1 MNDNAETARERQIEA
16 LEQLADQRWPDSER
30 AVIRRFLDCYYAST
44 ATEDLTSRQ
53 PATLYGAAVS
63 HWRLGDRRPDGE
75 IALRVYNP
83 DPEQDGW
90 ESTHSIVQIV
100 ADDQPFLIDSLSMAM
115 NEQGLMIHLIT
126 HPVLEV
132 TRDTDRRATG
142 VSDQSASDGDT
153 EAWIHIEVDRQATP
167 EQLQSLEDVVRDTL
181 RDVEVAVTDWQSM
194 HRQAQQAR
202 RSLKRQAPDTDDDY
216 LAEVDAFLEWMLDEH
231 FTFLGYRRYD
241 LRRVDGTM
249 RLQAV
254 RDTGL
259 GLLRAERN
267 AHRLSQ
273 SFEALPPALRE
284 QASDPDP
291 LILTKSSHRSTVH
304 RHGYMDTIGVKRFN
318 ARGEV
323 IGEHRFLGLY
333 TSGAY
338 SRNPRKIPLLR
349 RKVAAVLERAGLRS
363 NSHAGK
369 ALVHILETYP
379 RDELFEIDSQTL
391 YETALGI
398 LQLQERQRVRLFLRH
413 DRFGRFV
420 SCLVYAPRDRYDTT
434 TRQRMEKILIEAFNG
449 AHSEFTVQ
457 LSEAVLARIHF
468 IVHFRDTESRAVDTE
483 ALEARL
489 AATTRSWSD
498 DLAQTLLEHCGEAR
512 GTELHHRYRDAF
524 SAAYREDT
532 GPGSATQD
540 IERLETLATNNGL
553 VISLYRP
560 LEAPVGSLRLKLYH
574 AGHPISLSDVLPV
587 LENMGVRV
595 IDERPYGIR
604 PDEGEQCWI
613 HDFGL
618 SHDPDLTLDTGRLRD
633 AFQSGFAAIWRHRTD
648 DDGFNRLILLAGLAW
663 RDIVVLRAYAQYLR
677 QAGTAYSQPYME
689 YTLADHPA
697 IASGLIDLFRA
708 RFDPDSADTERADRI
723 AEDLTRQLDAVESL
737 DDDRILRRLLDAMR
751 ATLRTNFFQRDDE
764 DQVPETVAIKLRP
777 DRIPGVPKP
786 VPAFEI
792 FVSSPRVEGVHLR
805 GGKVARGGLRWSE
818 RREDYRTEILGLMKA
833 QMVKNALIVP
843 VGAKGGFVCK
853 RLPRERG
860 AQQAEVLACYR
871 LFIRGLLDV
880 TDNIVD
886 DAIQPPDRVIR
897 HDDDD
902 PYLVVAADK
911 GTASFSDDANA
922 IAEEYGFWL
931 HDGFASG
938 GSTGYD
944 HKVMGITARGAWV
957 AVQRHFRERGRDI
970 QTQPFTAVG
979 VGDMSGD
986 VFGNGMLQ
994 SPTTRLIAAFD
1005 HRHVFID
1012 PDPDPERSYIERE
1025 RLFGQGPSSW
1035 ADYDKSVISTGG
1047 GVWPRSAKSITL
1059 PAAAREALGLDRER
1073 LTPTELIAAILR
1085 APVDLLWNGGI
1096 GTYIKARS
1104 ESHAEVGDKAN
1115 DSLRVDAEDLR
1126 CQVVGEGGN
1135 LGVTPLGRVA
1145 FALAGG
1151 QINNDAIDNSGGV
1164 DCSDHEVNIKILMN
1178 AVVDDG
1184 DLTVKQRNR
1193 LLGEMTDAV
1202 AEHVLA
1208 NNYRQTQG
1216 ISLMLDRAAERL
1228 SEQGRC
1234 MRRLEREG
1242 RLDRVVEQLPDDE
1255 TLAEREKQ
1263 GLGLTRP
1270 ELAILLS
1277 YTKIRAF
1284 EQLLESPLVEGE
1296 ENLHELVGYFPA
1308 PLRERFANRIDQ
1320 HPLRREIIANHLA
1333 NHVLNRMGATFL
1345 LRMTEATGADITEA
1359 VRAYLAARDIYGLRG
1374 LWYEVDRL
1382 DNRVATHHQQS
1393 LLHTIRALQEQ
1404 ATRWLLRHQSGHNG
1418 DAVTTRAMQQAIG
1431 TLDEALPALLTDAA
1445 AERLAAERE
1454 EHVEAGVPE
1463 ALAERMSR
1471 VPKLYPG
1478 LDISAAATL
1487 TGAGLTDAAGVHF
1500 QAADHLALNELRAA
1514 IDRFRALDD
1523 WQARYRIG
1531 LMESLHEEHRRITE
1545 AILRHTAAEPA
1556 DKRVE
1561 TCLAAQGNRV
1571 DYLRQITDQI
1581 SASAKP
1587 DAAMFGVA
1595 LQALRQVAADAQGSR
1610 Q

>member
-1 MNDNAETARERQIEA
+1 MNDHAETPRRLQLEA
-16 LEQLADQRWPDSER
+16 LERLADQRWSSADQ
-30 AVIRRFLDCYYAST
+30 AMIRTFLDCYYAST
-44 ATEDLTSRQ
+44 ATEDLTPRQ
-53 PATLYGAAVS
+53 PATLYGAAIS
-63 HWRLGDRRPDGE
+63 HWRIGDRRRRGE

-100 ADDQPFLIDSLSMAM
+100 ADDQPFLVDSLSMAM

-132 TRDTDRRATG
+132 MRDADGRATT
-142 VSDQSASDGDT
+142 VSDRSASDGDP
-153 EAWIHIEVDRQATP
+153 EAWIHIEVDRQATS
-167 EQLQSLEDVVRDTL
+167 EQLQALEAVVRDTL
-181 RDVEVAVTDWQSM
+181 RDVEVAVADWQSM
-194 HRQAQQAR
+194 RRQAQQAR
-202 RSLKRQAPDTDDDY
+202 RSLKRQAPTADDDY
-216 LAEVDAFLEWMLDEH
+216 PAEVDAFLEWMLDEH

-241 LRRVDGTM
+241 LRRVDGAM
-249 RLQAV
+249 QLQAV
-254 RDTGL
+254 KDTGL
-259 GLLRAERN
+259 GLLRPARN
-267 AHRLSQ
+267 AQRLSQ

-284 QASDPDP
+284 QANDPDP

-318 ARGEV
+318 AQGEV

-338 SRNPRKIPLLR
+338 SRNPRNIPLLR

-379 RDELFEIDSQTL
+379 RDELFEIDSRTL

-398 LQLQERQRVRLFLRH
+398 LQLQERQRVRLFIRH

-420 SCLVYAPRDRYDTT
+420 SCLVYAPRDRYDTA
-434 TRQRMEKILIEAFNG
+434 TRQRMQQILMEAFNG

-468 IVHFRDTESRAVDTE
+468 IVHFQDSDAQGVDTE

-489 AATTRSWSD
+489 AATTRSWTD

-512 GTELHHRYRDAF
+512 GTELHHRYRNAF

-532 GPGSATQD
+532 GPGTATQD
-540 IERLETLATNNGL
+540 IERLETLADNNGL

-574 AGHPISLSDVLPV
+574 AGQPISLSDVLPV

-604 PDEGEQCWI
+604 PDHAGQCWI

-633 AFQSGFAAIWRHRTD
+633 AFQSGFAAIWRRQTD
-648 DDGFNRLILLAGLAW
+648 DDGFNRLILLAGLTW
-663 RDIVVLRAYAQYLR
+663 RDIIILRAYAQYLR
-677 QAGTAYSQPYME
+677 QAGMAYSQPYME
-689 YTLADHPA
+689 CTLADHPA
-697 IASGLIDLFRA
+697 IASGLIELFRA
-708 RFDPDSADTERADRI
+708 RFDPDGADTDRADRI
-723 AEDLTRQLDAVESL
+723 ADDLSQRLDAVDSL
-737 DDDRILRRLLDAMR
+737 DEDRILRRLLAAMR
-751 ATLRTNFFQRDDE
+751 ATLRTNFFQRDADN
-764 DQVPETVAIKLRP
+764 QAPESIAIKLQP
-777 DRIPGVPKP
+777 ERIPGVPKP

-853 RLPRERG
+853 RLPRDRPG
-860 AQQAEVLACYR
+860 QQAEVLACYR

-886 DAIQPPDRVIR
+886 DAIQPPHRVVR

-944 HKVMGITARGAWV
+944 HKAMGITARGAWV

-970 QTQPFTAVG
+970 QRQPFTVVG

-994 SPTTRLIAAFD
+994 SRTTRLIAAFD

-1012 PDPDPERSYIERE
+1012 PDPDPERSYEERQ
-1025 RLFGQGPSSW
+1025 RLFNLGPSSW
-1035 ADYDKSVISTGG
+1035 ADYDESVISAGG
-1047 GVWPRSAKSITL
+1047 GVWSRSAKSIRL
-1059 PAAAREALGLDRER
+1059 PAAAREALGLERER

-1096 GTYIKARS
+1096 GTYIKAKS

-1115 DSLRVDAEDLR
+1115 DALRVDAEDLR

-1178 AVVDDG
+1178 GVVDDG

-1193 LLGEMTDAV
+1193 LLGDMTDAV

-1228 SEQGRC
+1228 PEQGRC

-1255 TLAEREKQ
+1255 TLAEREQQ

-1284 EQLLESPLVEGE
+1284 EELLESPLVRGE

-1308 PLRERFANRIDQ
+1308 PLRERFAGRIDQ
-1320 HPLRREIIANHLA
+1320 HPLRREIIATHLA

-1345 LRMTEATGADITEA
+1345 LRMTEATGADVTEA
-1359 VRAYLAARDIYGLRG
+1359 VRAYLAARDVYGLRG
-1374 LWYEVDRL
+1374 LWHEVDQL
-1382 DNRVATHHQQS
+1382 DNRVPVPHQQS
-1393 LLHTIRALQEQ
+1393 LLHTICALQEQ
-1404 ATRWLLRHQSGHNG
+1404 ATRWLLRHQSGCNG
-1418 DAVTTRAMQQAIG
+1418 DTVTTQAMKTAIG
-1431 TLDEALPALLTDAA
+1431 TLDDALPTLLTDAA
-1445 AERLAAERE
+1445 AARLAAERE
-1454 EHVEAGVPE
+1454 HHIEAGVPE
-1463 ALAERMSR
+1463 SLAERLSR
-1471 VPKLYPG
+1471 LPMLYPG

-1487 TGAGLTDAAGVHF
+1487 AGADLADAAGIHF
-1500 QAADHLALNELRAA
+1500 QAGDYLALNELQAA
-1514 IDRFRALDD
+1514 IERFRPGDD

-1531 LMESLHEEHRRITE
+1531 LMESLHEEHRRVTE
-1545 AILRHTAAEPA
+1545 AILRHTATEAA
-1556 DKRVE
+1556 QTRVE
-1561 TCLAAQGNRV
+1561 TWLAEQSNRV
-1571 DYLRQITDQI
+1571 DDLRQIIDQVTT
-1581 SASAKP
+1581 STTP

-1595 LQALRQVAADAQGSR
+1595 LQALRQVAANAQGPM

>member
-1 MNDNAETARERQIEA
+1 MNDQAEAGRQRQLEA
-16 LEQLADQRWPDSER
+16 LSERVDQRWPDADASL
-30 AVIRRFLDCYYAST
+30 IRSFLTCYYTSM
-44 ATEDLTSRQ
+44 ATEDLTSRTA
-53 PATLYGAAVS
+53 ATLYGAAIS
-63 HWRLGDRRPDGE
+63 HWRLGARRERGE
-75 IALRVYNP
+75 TALRLYNP

-90 ESTHSIVQIV
+90 ESTHSIIQIV
-100 ADDQPFLIDSLSMAM
+100 ADDQPFLVDSLSMAM

-132 TRDTDRRATG
+132 VRGATGTVTG
-142 VSDQSASDGDT
+142 VSDQANSEGEP
-153 EAWIHIEVDRQATP
+153 EAWIHIEIDRQADA
-167 EQLQSLEDVVRDTL
+167 QALEALEARIRDTL
-181 RDVEVAVTDWQSM
+181 CDVEVAVADWQAM
-194 HRQAQQAR
+194 RRQAQQAR
-202 RSLKRQAPDTDDDY
+202 RGLKRQPPAGDDGY
-216 LAEVDAFLEWMLDEH
+216 LAEVDAYLEWVLDDH

-241 LRRVDGTM
+241 LQRAEGVLQ
-249 RLQAV
+249 LQAA

-259 GLLRAERN
+259 GLLRPARN
-267 AHRLSQ
+267 ASRLSQ

-284 QASDPDP
+284 QAEDPDP
-291 LILTKSSHRSTVH
+291 LVLTKSSHRATVH

-338 SRNPRKIPLLR
+338 SRNPRNIPLLR
-349 RKVAAVLERAGLRS
+349 RKVAAVLERAGLRA

-391 YETALGI
+391 HETALGI

-420 SCLVYAPRDRYDTT
+420 SCLVYAPRDRYDTA
-434 TRQRMEKILIEAFNG
+434 TRQRMQQILMEAFNG

-468 IVHFRDTESRAVDTE
+468 IIHFEGNGPQTVDTQS
-483 ALEARL
+483 LEARL

-512 GTELHHRYRDAF
+512 GTTLHHRYRDAF

-532 GPGSATQD
+532 GPGTATQD
-540 IERLETLATNNGL
+540 IERLETLADNGGL

-560 LEAPVGSLRLKLYH
+560 LEAPAGNLRLKLYH
-574 AGHPISLSDVLPV
+574 AGEPISLSDVLPV
-587 LENMGVRV
+587 LENMGLRV

-604 PDEGEQCWI
+604 PGASEQCWI

-618 SHDPDLTLDTGRLRD
+618 AHDPSLTLDTGRLRA
-633 AFQSGFAAIWRHRTD
+633 AFQAGFAAIWRRQTE
-648 DDGFNRLILLAGLAW
+648 DDGFNRLILLAGLTW

-689 YTLADHPA
+689 CTLSDHPD
-697 IASGLIDLFRA
+697 IAARLVGLFHA
-708 RFDPDSADTERADRI
+708 RFDPDHASAQRAERLMD
-723 AEDLTRQLDAVESL
+723 DLEQRLEAVESL
-737 DDDRILRRLLDAMR
+737 DEDRILRRLLMAIQ
-751 ATLRTNFFQRDDE
+751 ATLRTNFFQRDAAGE
-764 DQVPETVAIKLRP
+764 PRGSLAIKLRP
-777 DRIPGVPKP
+777 EVIPGVPKP

-792 FVSSPRVEGVHLR
+792 FVSAPRVEGVHLR

-853 RLPRERG
+853 RLPRERR
-860 AQQAEVLACYR
+860 AQRDEVLACYR
-871 LFIRGLLDV
+871 LFIGALLDV

-886 DAIQPPDRVIR
+886 DAVQPPPRVVR

-911 GTASFSDDANA
+911 GTASFSDEANA
-922 IAEEYGFWL
+922 IAEAYGFWL

-944 HKVMGITARGAWV
+944 HKAMGITARGAWV
-957 AVQRHFRERGRDI
+957 AVQRHFRECGRDI
-970 QTQPFTAVG
+970 QSEPFSAVG

-994 SPTTRLIAAFD
+994 SRTTRLIAAFD

-1012 PDPDPERSYIERE
+1012 PDPDPTRSYAERE
-1025 RLFGQGPSSW
+1025 RLFALGPSSW
-1035 ADYDKSVISTGG
+1035 ADYDTTLISEGG
-1047 GVWPRSAKSITL
+1047 GVWSRSAKSIEL
-1059 PAAAREALGLDRER
+1059 SEPARRALGIERQR
-1073 LTPTELIAAILR
+1073 LTPTELIAGILR

-1096 GTYIKARS
+1096 GTYIKARA
-1104 ESHAEVGDKAN
+1104 ESDAEVGDKAN
-1115 DSLRVDAEDLR
+1115 DALRVDAEDLR
-1126 CQVVGEGGN
+1126 CAVIGEGGN

-1151 QINNDAIDNSGGV
+1151 RINNDAIDNSGGV

-1178 AVVDDG
+1178 GVVDDG
-1184 DLTVKQRNR
+1184 DLTVKQRNQ
-1193 LLGEMTDAV
+1193 LLGDMTDAV

-1216 ISLMLDRAAERL
+1216 ISLMLERAVERL
-1228 SEQGRC
+1228 PEQGRC

-1255 TLAEREKQ
+1255 TLAEREQQ
-1263 GLGLTRP
+1263 GHGLTRP

-1277 YTKIRAF
+1277 YTKIRSF
-1284 EQLLESPLVEGE
+1284 ETLLDSPLVAGE

-1308 PLRERFANRIDQ
+1308 PLRERFATRIDQ
-1320 HPLRREIIANHLA
+1320 HPLRREIIATHLA
-1333 NHVLNRMGATFL
+1333 NHILNRMGATFL
-1345 LRMTEATGADITEA
+1345 MRITEATGADMTEA

-1374 LWYEVDRL
+1374 LWHEVDRL
-1382 DNRVATHHQQS
+1382 DNQVAVTHQQAI
-1393 LLHTIRALQEQ
+1393 LHSICALQEQ
-1404 ATRWLLRHQSGHNG
+1404 ATRWLLRHQSGRNG
-1418 DAVTTRAMQQAIG
+1418 DGATLRAKQTAVA
-1431 TLDEALPALLTDAA
+1431 TLDETLPSLLTDTAA
-1445 AERLAAERE
+1445 ARLSAERQR
-1454 EHVEAGVPE
+1454 HVDAGVPA
-1463 ALAERMSR
+1463 ALAERLSR
-1471 VPKLYPG
+1471 LPNLYPG
-1478 LDISAAATL
+1478 LDISAAAAVA
-1487 TGAGLTDAAGVHF
+1487 GADLGDAAGVHF
-1500 QAADHLALNELRAA
+1500 QAGDYLEINALRAA
-1514 IDRFRALDD
+1514 IERFQPDDD

-1531 LMESLHEEHRRITE
+1531 LTESLHEEHRRVTE
-1545 AILRHTAAEPA
+1545 AVLRHTPAESP
-1556 DKRVE
+1556 DQRVAGW
-1561 TCLAAQGNRV
+1561 LAAQGNRV
-1571 DYLRQITDQI
+1571 DYLRQIIGQI
-1581 SASAKP
+1581 TTSAQP

-1595 LQALRQVAADAQGSR
+1595 LQALRHVASNAQGATP
-1610 Q
+1610 